1 MDPENMLFKNQDES
15 YTMVNIYLKNRF
27 FGHKDC

>member
-15 YTMVNIYLKNRF
+15 HTMVNIYLKNRF
-27 FGHKDC
+27 FGHKVC